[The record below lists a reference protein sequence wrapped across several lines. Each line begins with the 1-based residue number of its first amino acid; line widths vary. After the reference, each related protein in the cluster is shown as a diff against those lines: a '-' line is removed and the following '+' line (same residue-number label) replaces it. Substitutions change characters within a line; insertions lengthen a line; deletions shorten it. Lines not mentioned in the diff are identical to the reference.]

1 MNLKSFRNICRIST
15 TLLTLLCALSMFGCN
30 KNAAI
35 AGKYVDKKYAED
47 YTELKADGTFFI
59 HQRNLNSSGKYSV
72 ESGRL
77 ILTLSSGEVFEGKI
91 VGNTIVGNQ
100 GNIATKQ

>member
-1 MNLKSFRNICRIST
+1 MNFKKLRSVCCLST
-15 TLLTLLCALSMFGCN
+15 TLIALLCALSMSGCN

-35 AGKYVDKKYAED
+35 AGKYVDKKYPGD

-59 HQRNLNSSGKYSV
+59 HQRNLNSSGNYSV
-72 ESGRL
+72 EGGRL
-77 ILTLSSGEVFEGKI
+77 ILKLSSGEVFEGKI

-100 GNIATKQ
+100 GTLATKQ